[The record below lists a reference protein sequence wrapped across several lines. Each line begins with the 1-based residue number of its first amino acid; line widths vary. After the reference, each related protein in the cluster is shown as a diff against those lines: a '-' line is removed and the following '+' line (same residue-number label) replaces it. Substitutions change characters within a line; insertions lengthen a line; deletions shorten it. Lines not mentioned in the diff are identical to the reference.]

1 MRHILHGVLLQDGS
15 PAAHKVQPLY
25 ISKVNTVRV

>member
-1 MRHILHGVLLQDGS
+1 MRHTLHGVLLQDGS